1 LEVLGLDFFSTL
13 SQIKSSFM
21 PPGSTKQAEHVHTND
36 FSSALLARM
45 LPLKEGDGGT
55 PSSVLLGYDS
65 PRKTS
70 EPIGSLDSLAEYQLA
85 TPGFSNV
92 RPQDWEEW
100 QKATRCPARPKKR
113 KADQANI
120 IRISEDGLVQ
130 LVEDTMMRIL
140 RDFVALWPATGSIE
154 EAQAL
159 RDEVDANIS
168 KVRIELTQLVNTM
181 MERMQAEA
189 ERRAEAML

>member
-70 EPIGSLDSLAEYQLA
+70 EPIGSLGSLAEYQLA
-85 TPGFSNV
+85 TPGFRNV

-130 LVEDTMMRIL
+130 LVEDTMTRIL